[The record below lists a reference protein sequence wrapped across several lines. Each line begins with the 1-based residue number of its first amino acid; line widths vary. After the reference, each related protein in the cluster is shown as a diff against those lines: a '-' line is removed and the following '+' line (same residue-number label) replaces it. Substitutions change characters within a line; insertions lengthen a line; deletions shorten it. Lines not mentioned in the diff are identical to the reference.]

1 MEDGKHR
8 SYKDAHKGKLVF
20 WRTESSSSRWLKLV
34 RNAARRLRSPAL
46 RAAKQQDD

>member
-1 MEDGKHR
+1 MEDVKHR
-8 SYKDAHKGKLVF
+8 AYEDAHKDKQVF

-46 RAAKQQDD
+46 RAAKQRDD